1 MAPFWDDIN
10 IAGVDRGTISYE
22 TFESG
27 YFLEQVNAFLQ
38 RIRPTSFEGTWMLA
52 AKYNEVHPYSGTGDV
67 SVNLVHAYMLHKVF
81 FFPSEYLS
89 SPFNH

>member
-10 IAGVDRGTISYE
+10 ISGGDRGAISYE

-38 RIRPTSFEGTWMLA
+38 RIRPTSFEGTWMLVA
-52 AKYNEVHPYSGTGDV
+52 YYNEVSPFSSTEEV
-67 SVNLVHAYMLHKVF
+67 WVNLLQVYVLHRVF
-81 FFPSEYLS
+81 FFPFRTPSKPS
-89 SPFNH
+89 

>member
-10 IAGVDRGTISYE
+10 ISGGDRGAISYE

-38 RIRPTSFEGTWMLA
+38 RIRPTSFEGTWMLVA
-52 AKYNEVHPYSGTGDV
+52 YYNEVFPISSTGEV
-67 SVNLVHAYMLHKVF
+67 RICVNLLQVYVLHRVF
-81 FFPSEYLS
+81 FFSFRTPSKPS
-89 SPFNH
+89 